1 MLRITEQDTHK
12 VVRDFKVLT
21 QVVPVQIP
29 TKVITFHTNDTF
41 ITDHATE
48 AAVTSFGDWETYVLL
63 IPNFAG

>member
-48 AAVTSFGDWETYVLL
+48 AAVTSFGD
-63 IPNFAG
+63 